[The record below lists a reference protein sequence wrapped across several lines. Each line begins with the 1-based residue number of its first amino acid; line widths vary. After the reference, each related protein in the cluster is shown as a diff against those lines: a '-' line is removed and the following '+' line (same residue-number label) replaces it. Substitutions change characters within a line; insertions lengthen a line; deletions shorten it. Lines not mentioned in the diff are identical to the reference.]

1 VSHVMSI
8 EPNPPE
14 PCLALQRAALA
25 PDWVDPHEQDPADLE
40 RRFSDAAPQDLVAW
54 AAEAF
59 GNGLVM
65 STSFGIQ
72 SAAMLHLATRVVPNL
87 PVIWVDT
94 GYLPEETY
102 RFADELTERLRLNRI
117 VVQSPLSPARMEALY
132 GRLWASEDVADLNR
146 YDRIRKVE
154 PMRRAL
160 DDLGA
165 EAWISGIRAEQTR
178 HRDTLPRIDRQN
190 GRFKI
195 SPILHWTTRQVH
207 AYLKAHDLPY
217 HPLFEQGYATVG
229 DRHSSRALGAEDDDE
244 RDTRFGGRKQECGLH
259 LSDEESE
266 SLESSG
272 L

>member
-1 VSHVMSI
+1 MSI

-14 PCLALQRAALA
+14 PRLALQRAALA
-25 PDWVDPHEQDPADLE
+25 PDWVDPQERDPADLE
-40 RRFSDAAPQDLVAW
+40 RRFRDASAHELVAW
-54 AAEAF
+54 ADEAF

-94 GYLPEETY
+94 GYLPDETY
-102 RFADELTERLRLNRI
+102 RFADELTERLRLNLI
-117 VVQSPLSPARMEALY
+117 VVQSPLSPARMEALH
-132 GRLWASEDVADLNR
+132 GRLWESEEVADLDR

-165 EAWISGIRAEQTR
+165 VAWISGIRAEQTR
-178 HRDTLPRIDRQN
+178 HRDTLPRIDRQG

-207 AYLKAHDLPY
+207 QYLKAHDLPY

-229 DRHSSRALGAEDDDE
+229 DRHSSRALGPEEEDE
-244 RDTRFGGRKQECGLH
+244 RSTRFGGRKQECGLH

>member
-1 VSHVMSI
+1 MSI
-8 EPNPPE
+8 EPNPPA
-14 PCLALQRAALA
+14 PLLALQRAALA
-25 PDWVDPHEQDPADLE
+25 PEPLEPRQLDPAELE
-40 RRFSDAAPQDLVAW
+40 RRFAGVEPAALVAW
-54 AAEAF
+54 AADAF
-59 GNGLVM
+59 GDGLVM

-72 SAAMLHLATRVVPNL
+72 SAAMLHLATRVVPDL

-94 GYLPEETY
+94 GYLPPETY
-102 RFADELTERLRLNRI
+102 RFADALTERLGLNRI
-117 VVQSPLSPARMEALY
+117 VVQADLSPARMEALY
-132 GRLWASEDVADLNR
+132 GRLWESEDLADLDR

-160 DDLGA
+160 DELGA
-165 EAWISGIRAEQTR
+165 EAWLSGIRAEQTQ
-178 HRDTLPRIDRQN
+178 HRDSLPRIDRHN

-195 SPILHWTTRQVH
+195 SPILHWSTRRVH
-207 AYLKAHDLPY
+207 EYLKAHDLPQ

-229 DRHSSRALGAEDDDE
+229 DWHSSRALGAADEHE

-259 LSDEESE
+259 LSNEASE